1 MSKYVVVLASITL
14 ALLVS
19 AGARAQSDNNDRTSS
34 ELTVDAATV
43 HACPAGSINIPD
55 TFNSLGE
62 VHSYFLQATGN
73 GALKV
78 STADCCAFGPDVWRV
93 ELHQLIPCTSPLTP
107 AKACKTV
114 PGASKNDS
122 GIVSDYSGTVSKG
135 VQTGKEYEILVS
147 PDQVP
152 GGFAAGMNIC
162 ITGPVNVL

>member
-1 MSKYVVVLASITL
+1 MSKYVIVVAGIVF
-14 ALLVS
+14 ALIVS
-19 AGARAQSDNNDRTSS
+19 AGARAQSDNTDRTSS
-34 ELTVDAATV
+34 ELTVDAAKL

-55 TFNSLGE
+55 TFSSLSE
-62 VHSYFLQATGN
+62 VHSYHLQATGN

-78 STADCCAFGPDVWRV
+78 STADCCLFGPDVWRV
-93 ELHQLIPCTSPLTP
+93 ELHQLIPCTSPQTP

-122 GIVSDYSGTVSKG
+122 GIVGDYSGTVSKG
-135 VQTGKEYEILVS
+135 VQTGKIYEILVS

-152 GGFAAGMNIC
+152 GGLPGGMNIC